1 MILHIPVIPFRR
13 SFASLIAMV
22 VLSILAFP
30 QHYTQTNL
38 VSDGS
43 IPGTKPDPNLVN
55 AWGISRSSGSP
66 WWVSDNGTRTSTL
79 YLGDGSPV
87 PLVITVPGAPTGT
100 LFNGTQDFKINGSPA
115 PFLFASEDGTI
126 SGWNGSLGTEA
137 MVVGSKD
144 TAIYKGLAMATAHGA
159 NYLYAT
165 DFHNGTI
172 DVYDANLQRLVTYGI
187 DDTDMSRQCH
197 YYRLHGFAPF
207 NIQNIGGSL
216 FVTFAKQDADKED
229 DVPGP
234 GNGFVAAF
242 TPLGRLIR
250 IYRHGPWL
258 NSPWGMTLAPDDF
271 GAFSHD
277 FLVGQFG
284 SGQIAAYNIVSGE
297 FEGLLLDSS
306 NHPIVINGLWG
317 IGSAM
322 EQMRVPTLRCSL
334 PLVQTTKITVFSG
347 R

>member
-1 MILHIPVIPFRR
+1 MG
-13 SFASLIAMV
+13 
-22 VLSILAFP
+22 VLSIPAFP

-38 VSDGS
+38 VSNNGV
-43 IPGTKPDPNLVN
+43 PGTKPDPNLIN

-66 WWVSDNGTRTSTL
+66 WWVSNNGTGTSTL
-79 YLGDGSPV
+79 YLGDGTAV
-87 PLVITVPGAPTGT
+87 PLVVTVSGAPTGT
-100 LFNGTQDFKINGSPA
+100 VWNGTQDFKIKGSPA
-115 PFLFASEDGTI
+115 AFLFAAEDGTI
-126 SGWNGSLGTEA
+126 SGWNSALGTQA
-137 MVVGSKD
+137 MVVASKD
-144 TAIYKGLAMATAHGA
+144 TAIYKGLAMATVHGA

-172 DVYDANLQRLVTYGI
+172 DVYDANFQPLGTYGI
-187 DDTDMSRQCH
+187 NDTDMSRHCRDH
-197 YYRLHGFAPF
+197 RFRGFAPF
-207 NIQNIGGSL
+207 NIQNIGGNL
-216 FVTFAKQDADKED
+216 FVTFAKQDAEKKD

-258 NSPWGMTLAPDDF
+258 NAPWGLTLAPDDF

-277 FLVGQFG
+277 LLVGQFG

-306 NHPIVINGLWG
+306 DHPIVIDGLWG
-317 IGSAM
+317 IGFGNGANAGPST
-322 EQMRVPTLRCSL
+322 TLFFAAGPDHESNGLFGTLTPAQGDPNFGNTR
-334 PLVQTTKITVFSG
+334 
-347 R
+347 